1 MLQTVPGGTV
11 VTSSGVTCQ
20 LLLAGGA
27 SCVQA
32 LAFGRTVC
40 LCELIVAQ
48 WVRLFV
54 RQVLEGLL
62 VVWID

>member
-1 MLQTVPGGTV
+1 M
-11 VTSSGVTCQ
+11 SGVTCQ

-27 SCVQA
+27 FCVQA
-32 LAFGRTVC
+32 LAFGRNVC
-40 LCELIVAQ
+40 LCELVVATQQHAQ